1 MTNNI
6 IINTRKN
13 ALEITKDFQKKA
25 SLFGSAEYNELKAAK
40 VDFPTYRVSVK
51 SAPKRKIE
59 DRMTLND
66 MMLYI
71 EKHSGKDSAQ
81 MKQFVELRG
90 VSVKDAGN
98 RGDAVESA
106 KFHEI
111 KAWFFATYP
120 ELAEKTA
127 NRQKQIDAIIANA
140 KAVEAADEAASA

>member
-1 MTNNI
+1 MANI
-6 IINTRKN
+6 IINNRKN
-13 ALEITKDFQKKA
+13 AIEITKEFQKKA
-25 SLFGSAEYNELKAAK
+25 SIFESNEYNELKRAK
-40 VDFPTYRVSVK
+40 ADCPTYRVCVK

-59 DRMTLND
+59 DRMTIND

-71 EKHSGKDSAQ
+71 EKHSGQNSLQ
-81 MKQFVELRG
+81 MKTFKELRG

-98 RGDAVESA
+98 RGDAIESA

-111 KAWFFATYP
+111 KEWFFATYS

-127 NRQKQIDAIIANA
+127 NRQKQIDAIISNA